1 MKTNKQ
7 RYDELYA
14 MREAIRS
21 RLITARKQGNKEL
34 VQTLQSIINEY
45 SSSLSRLEAAIHAEE
60 QE

>member
-14 MREAIRS
+14 MREATRS

>member
-34 VQTLQSIINEY
+34 VQTLQSIINDY